1 MTRHETEL
9 NGAQVN
15 TAPLFASVWLALF
28 SSLWENYNERRLLAT
43 GLDTDCPEETEDN

>member
-1 MTRHETEL
+1 MNRYETNT

-28 SSLWENYNERRLLAT
+28 FTLRENYNERRLAAT
-43 GLDTDCPEETEDN
+43 ADTDRTRATDGK